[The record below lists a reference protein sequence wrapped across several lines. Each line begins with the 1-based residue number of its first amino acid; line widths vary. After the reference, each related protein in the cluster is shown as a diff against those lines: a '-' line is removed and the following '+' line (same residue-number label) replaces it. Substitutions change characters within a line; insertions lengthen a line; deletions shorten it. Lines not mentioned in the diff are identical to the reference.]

1 MALDKKVKQDDPEF
15 VKPKIQTDDRF
26 SLVTQEYEFDGEA
39 AKPISESE
47 QKNTVIQQN
56 ISKTVDESKKDAQ
69 KCSLL

>member
-1 MALDKKVKQDDPEF
+1 MAIDKKVNQDDPEF

-26 SLVTQEYEFDGEA
+26 SLVTQEFEFDGEA
-39 AKPISESE
+39 AKPISETE

-56 ISKTVDESKKDAQ
+56 VPKTVDDPKKDVQ